1 MATKQQAMMLVNAA
15 IRPALQRLNLWISS
29 AEELLLGTAI
39 VESDLIHRRQFGPGP
54 ARGLFQMEPRTHN
67 DIWANFLKY
76 KPALAHAVGSLL
88 SSQNSDKLVELER
101 NDRYASA
108 MARVHY
114 LRVSEPIPAA
124 GNLKAMARYWKR
136 HYNTP
141 RGKGTEDKYRDKWQ
155 SVMGSQQ

>member
-1 MATKQQAMMLVNAA
+1 MTLVNTA
-15 IRPALQRLNLWISS
+15 IRPALHRLNLWSAA

-39 VESDLIHRRQFGPGP
+39 VESDLIHRRQFGAGP

-76 KPALAHAVGSLL
+76 KLALAQTVSSLL
-88 SSQNSDKLVELER
+88 SSPDSDKLVELER

-114 LRVSEPIPAA
+114 LRVSQPIPAA
-124 GNLKAMARYWKR
+124 GDLKAMARYWKR

-141 RGKGTEDKYRDKWQ
+141 GGKGTEDKYRDKWQ
-155 SVMGSQQ
+155 SVMGSGQ